1 MNKDLSR
8 KFTLPKW
15 EAKNTYL
22 HMFTRRVFGGLARRP
37 FYPPSF
43 WRTGGLEGLP
53 AVHLAGLT
61 PFIGSQYNWKEVEGS
76 YS

>member
-8 KFTLPKW
+8 KFTSLKW

-22 HMFTRRVFGGLARRP
+22 GMPARRP